1 MRFLSTPSAR
11 RATAVLPCGLVLL
24 VISIHAL
31 REEGDLVGSYH
42 CEAHDISIHALREE
56 GDRLCVASTLP
67 GKKFLSTPSAR
78 RATFFRKVVF
88 SRKNRFLSTPS
99 ARRATGVVGESCVG
113 VKFLSTPS
121 ARRATWK
128 RGVRSAFK
136 IFLSTP
142 SARRATAVLCRQ
154 CNMRINFYPRPPRG
168 GRPRTTSTL
177 LLYVTFLS
185 TPSARRATAPW
196 LMDALKLIISIHALR
211 EEGDRLQGKSCWTLR
226 TFLSTPS
233 ARRATSTSLMK
244 WSSRC
249 NFYPRPP
256 RGGRRTIP
264 VFSPGV

>member
-1 MRFLSTPSAR
+1 MVGVLPSIVHFYPRPPRGGRRPSSIKTGVVELFLSTPSAR
-11 RATAVLPCGLVLL
+11 RATIPPIAPSVPHRQFLSTPSARRATVSVVESFFCFQ
-24 VISIHAL
+24 ISIHAL
-31 REEGDLVGSYH
+31 REEGDVRGHADYSPRADFYPRPPRGGRPRWSRPQRQRSP
-42 CEAHDISIHALREE
+42 ISIHALREE

-142 SARRATAVLCRQ
+142 SARRAT
-154 CNMRINFYPRPPRG
+154 
-168 GRPRTTSTL
+168 S
-177 LLYVTFLS
+177 
-185 TPSARRATAPW
+185 
-196 LMDALKLIISIHALR
+196 
-211 EEGDRLQGKSCWTLR
+211 
-226 TFLSTPS
+226 
-233 ARRATSTSLMK
+233 SLH
-244 WSSRC
+244 RH
-249 NFYPRPP
+249 
-256 RGGRRTIP
+256 
-264 VFSPGV
+264 